1 MRMKLEHLSIKLF
14 KLIES
19 FTCSNLVFPGN
30 LPLILFLVSLML
42 IKQVVEQEEVKWD
55 LTLQSWTHQS
65 MACQNQNLSMT
76 NQLQLVNNTTTKSQ
90 SPE

>member
-14 KLIES
+14 KLTEL
-19 FTCSNLVFPGN
+19 FTCNNLVFPGN

-42 IKQVVEQEEVKWD
+42 IKLVVEQVEVKWD
-55 LTLQSWTHQS
+55 LTLQSWTHQN
-65 MACQNQNLSMT
+65 MVCQNQNLWMI